1 MMVERAPSIDS
12 ESTSSTISTSA
23 MRAILEK
30 LKWDWH
36 RSSTQQQ
43 YYCVWKM
50 FNDFFIKLDDKPN
63 EWTDQLN
70 LFVAYLAN
78 TGKKS
83 TTIKSYASAI
93 KAILYQGGVVISEDR
108 STINSVTRACRLHT
122 DKYKIR
128 LPITKSLLRRI
139 LDETENAFKSCNY
152 LATLYGALFS
162 TAYFGLFRM
171 GEITKISHVVSA
183 ADVQVGTNKKK
194 LCFIIRNII

>member
-30 LKWDWH
+30 LKWDRH

-50 FNDFFIKLDDKPN
+50 FNEFFIKLDDKPN

-139 LDETENAFKSCNY
+139 WMKLRMPSNHVITWLLYMVHFSLLRTSDFSGWGKLQKLVMWYQQQMFRSVLTRRNY
-152 LATLYGALFS
+152 VL
-162 TAYFGLFRM
+162 
-171 GEITKISHVVSA
+171 
-183 ADVQVGTNKKK
+183 
-194 LCFIIRNII
+194 